1 MTEEYQEM
9 SEALIAGDIETVK
22 ALTRKALDSGSAPGE
37 ILGKGLLAGMDVVG
51 QRFKVGDMFIPE
63 VLKCA
68 KCMHGA
74 MDLLRPL
81 LSQSDQDGVG
91 KIVIG
96 TVQGDVHD
104 IGKNLVCMMLEGSG
118 FKVVDLGIDVKPEA
132 FVEAVKE
139 HQPNIVGMS
148 ALLTT
153 TMPKMAE
160 TIKAIEEAGL
170 RSQVKIMAGGAP
182 VTQKFAD
189 DIGADSYGSNAAV
202 VVEESKRLIQQ

>member
-1 MTEEYQEM
+1 MAEDYQEIY
-9 SEALIAGDIETVK
+9 EVLVAGEIENVI
-22 ALTRKALDSGSAPGE
+22 ALTRKALDTGSAPGE

-51 QRFKVGDMFIPE
+51 QRFKAGDMFIPE

-91 KIVIG
+91 RVVIG

-189 DIGADSYGSNAAV
+189 DIGADSYGHNAAV

>member
-1 MTEEYQEM
+1 MAEEYQEM
-9 SEALIAGDIETVK
+9 FEALIAGDIENVK
-22 ALTRKALDSGSAPGE
+22 ALTQKALDAGNAPGE

-81 LSQSDQDGVG
+81 LSQSDQDGAG

-132 FVEAVKE
+132 FVEAVKQ

>member
-1 MTEEYQEM
+1 MTEEYQEI
-9 SEALIAGDIETVK
+9 SEALISGDIENVK
-22 ALTRKALDSGSAPGE
+22 VLTRKALDAGSAPGE
-37 ILGKGLLAGMDVVG
+37 ILRKGLLPGMDVVG

-63 VLKCA
+63 VLKSA

-81 LSQSDQDGVG
+81 LTQSDQDGAG
-91 KIVIG
+91 KVVIG

-104 IGKNLVCMMLEGSG
+104 IGKNLVRMMLEGSG

-132 FVEAVKE
+132 FIEAVKE
-139 HQPNIVGMS
+139 HQPDIMGMS

-153 TMPKMAE
+153 TMPKMEE
-160 TIKAIEEAGL
+160 TIKAIEEVGL

-182 VTQKFAD
+182 VTQKFID
-189 DIGADSYGSNAAV
+189 EIGADSYEPNAAV
-202 VVEESKRLIQQ
+202 VVEEAKRLMQQ

>member
-1 MTEEYQEM
+1 MTEEYQEI
-9 SEALIAGDIETVK
+9 SEALIAGDIENVK
-22 ALTRKALDSGSAPGE
+22 ALTRKALDADSAPGQ
-37 ILGKGLLAGMDVVG
+37 ILRKGLLPGMDVVG

-63 VLKCA
+63 VLKSA

-81 LSQSDQDGVG
+81 LTQSDQDGAG
-91 KIVIG
+91 KVVIG
-96 TVQGDVHD
+96 TVQGDLHD
-104 IGKNLVCMMLEGSG
+104 IGKNLVRMMLEGSG

-132 FVEAVKE
+132 FIEAVKE
-139 HQPNIVGMS
+139 HQPDIMGMS

-153 TMPKMAE
+153 TMPKMEE

-182 VTQKFAD
+182 VTQKFID
-189 DIGADSYGSNAAV
+189 EIGADSYGPNAAV
-202 VVEESKRLIQQ
+202 VVEEAKRLMQQ

>member
-1 MTEEYQEM
+1 MAEEYQEIA
-9 SEALIAGDIETVK
+9 ELLIAGDIEKVK
-22 ALTRKALDSGSAPGE
+22 ALTNKALDAGSAPGD
-37 ILGKGLLAGMDVVG
+37 ILEKGLLAGMDVVG
-51 QRFKVGDMFIPE
+51 QRFKAGDMFIPE
-63 VLKCA
+63 VLRSA

-81 LSQSDQDGVG
+81 LSQSDRDGTG
-91 KIVIG
+91 KVVIG

-132 FVEAVKE
+132 FIDAVKK
-139 HQPNIVGMS
+139 HQPDIMGMS

-153 TMPKMAE
+153 TMPKMAK

-170 RSQVKIMAGGAP
+170 RGQVKIMAGGAP

-189 DIGADSYGSNAAV
+189 DIGADSYGPNAAV
-202 VVEESKRLIQQ
+202 VVEEARRLIQD

>member
-1 MTEEYQEM
+1 MTEEYQEI
-9 SEALIAGDIETVK
+9 SEALIAGDIENVK
-22 ALTRKALDSGSAPGE
+22 ALTRKALDAGSAPGE
-37 ILGKGLLAGMDVVG
+37 ILRKGLLLGMDVVG

-63 VLKCA
+63 VLKSA

-81 LSQSDQDGVG
+81 LTQSDQDGAG
-91 KIVIG
+91 KVVIG

-104 IGKNLVCMMLEGSG
+104 IGKNLVRMMLEGSG

-132 FVEAVKE
+132 FIEAVKE
-139 HQPNIVGMS
+139 HQPDIMGMS

-153 TMPKMAE
+153 TMPKMEE
-160 TIKAIEEAGL
+160 TIKAIEEVGL

-182 VTQKFAD
+182 VTQKFID
-189 DIGADSYGSNAAV
+189 EIGADSYGPNAAV
-202 VVEESKRLIQQ
+202 VVEEAKRLMQQ

>member
-1 MTEEYQEM
+1 MAEEYQEI
-9 SEALIAGDIETVK
+9 SEALIAGDIENVK
-22 ALTRKALDSGSAPGE
+22 ALTRKTLDAGSAPGE
-37 ILGKGLLAGMDVVG
+37 ILGKGLLPGMDVVG

-63 VLKCA
+63 VLGSA
-68 KCMHGA
+68 KCMLDA

-81 LSQSDQDGVG
+81 LSQSEQDGIGTV
-91 KIVIG
+91 VIG

-118 FKVVDLGIDVKPEA
+118 FKVVDLGIDVKPET
-132 FVEAVKE
+132 FIEAVKE
-139 HQPNIVGMS
+139 HQPDIVGMS

-153 TMPKMAE
+153 TMPKMGE

-182 VTQKFAD
+182 VTQNFID
-189 DIGADSYGSNAAV
+189 EIGADSYGPNAAV
-202 VVEESKRLIQQ
+202 VVEEARRLLQE

>member
-1 MTEEYQEM
+1 
-9 SEALIAGDIETVK
+9 
-22 ALTRKALDSGSAPGE
+22 
-37 ILGKGLLAGMDVVG
+37 
-51 QRFKVGDMFIPE
+51 MFIPE
-63 VLKCA
+63 VLRSA
-68 KCMHGA
+68 KCMHDA

-81 LSQSDQDGVG
+81 LSQSEQDGIG

-118 FKVVDLGIDVKPEA
+118 FKVVDLGIDVKPET
-132 FVEAVKE
+132 FIEAVKE
-139 HQPNIVGMS
+139 HQPDIVGMS

-153 TMPKMAE
+153 TMPKMGE

-182 VTQKFAD
+182 VTQNFID
-189 DIGADSYGSNAAV
+189 EIGADSYGPNAAV
-202 VVEESKRLIQQ
+202 VVEKARLLIQE

>member
-1 MTEEYQEM
+1 MAEEYQEI
-9 SEALIAGDIETVK
+9 SEALIAGDIENVK
-22 ALTRKALDSGSAPGE
+22 ALTRKTLDAGSAPGE
-37 ILGKGLLAGMDVVG
+37 ILGKGLLPGMDVVG

-63 VLKCA
+63 VLRSA
-68 KCMHGA
+68 KCMHDA

-81 LSQSDQDGVG
+81 LSQSEQDGIG
-91 KIVIG
+91 KVVIG

-118 FKVVDLGIDVKPEA
+118 FKVVDLGIDVKPET
-132 FVEAVKE
+132 FIEAVKE
-139 HQPNIVGMS
+139 HQPDIVGMS

-153 TMPKMAE
+153 TMPKMSE

-182 VTQKFAD
+182 VTQKFID
-189 DIGADSYGSNAAV
+189 EIGADSYGSNAAV
-202 VVEESKRLIQQ
+202 VVEKARRLLQE

>member
-1 MTEEYQEM
+1 MTEEYQEI
-9 SEALIAGDIETVK
+9 SEALIAGDIENVK
-22 ALTRKALDSGSAPGE
+22 VLTRKALDAGSAPGE
-37 ILGKGLLAGMDVVG
+37 ILRKGLLPGMDVVG

-63 VLKCA
+63 VLKSA

-81 LSQSDQDGVG
+81 LTQSDQDGAG
-91 KIVIG
+91 KVVIG

-104 IGKNLVCMMLEGSG
+104 IGKNLVRMMLEGSG

-132 FVEAVKE
+132 FIEAVKE
-139 HQPNIVGMS
+139 HQPDIMGMS

-153 TMPKMAE
+153 TMPKMEE
-160 TIKAIEEAGL
+160 TIKAIEEVGL

-182 VTQKFAD
+182 VTQKFID
-189 DIGADSYGSNAAV
+189 EIGADSYGPNAAV
-202 VVEESKRLIQQ
+202 VVEEAKRLMQQ

>member
-22 ALTRKALDSGSAPGE
+22 ALTQKALDSGSAPGE

-51 QRFKVGDMFIPE
+51 KRFKVGDMFIPE

-81 LSQSDQDGVG
+81 LSQSDRDGTG

-189 DIGADSYGSNAAV
+189 DIGADSYGHNAAV

>member
-1 MTEEYQEM
+1 MAEEYQEM
-9 SEALIAGDIETVK
+9 SEALIAGDIENVK
-22 ALTRKALDSGSAPGE
+22 ELTRKALDAGSAPGE
-37 ILGKGLLAGMDVVG
+37 ILAKGLLAGMDVVG

-74 MDLLRPL
+74 MDLLRHL
-81 LSQSDQDGVG
+81 LSQSDQDGTG

-139 HQPNIVGMS
+139 HQPHIVGMS

-189 DIGADSYGSNAAV
+189 DIGADSYGPNAAV

>member
-1 MTEEYQEM
+1 MTEEYQEI
-9 SEALIAGDIETVK
+9 SEALIAGDIENVK
-22 ALTRKALDSGSAPGE
+22 ALTRKALDAGSAPGE
-37 ILGKGLLAGMDVVG
+37 ILRKGLLPGMDVVG

-63 VLKCA
+63 VLKSA

-81 LSQSDQDGVG
+81 LTQSDQDGAG
-91 KIVIG
+91 KVVIG

-104 IGKNLVCMMLEGSG
+104 IGKNLVRMMLEGSG

-132 FVEAVKE
+132 FIEAVKE
-139 HQPNIVGMS
+139 HQPDIMGMS

-153 TMPKMAE
+153 TMPKMEE
-160 TIKAIEEAGL
+160 TIKAIEEVGL

-182 VTQKFAD
+182 VTQKFID
-189 DIGADSYGSNAAV
+189 EIGADSYGPNAAV
-202 VVEESKRLIQQ
+202 VVEEAKRLMQQ

>member
-22 ALTRKALDSGSAPGE
+22 TLTRKALDSGSAPGE
-37 ILGKGLLAGMDVVG
+37 ILGKGLLTGMDVVG

-81 LSQSDQDGVG
+81 LSQSDRDGTG

-104 IGKNLVCMMLEGSG
+104 IGKNL
-118 FKVVDLGIDVKPEA
+118 
-132 FVEAVKE
+132 
-139 HQPNIVGMS
+139 
-148 ALLTT
+148 
-153 TMPKMAE
+153 
-160 TIKAIEEAGL
+160 
-170 RSQVKIMAGGAP
+170 
-182 VTQKFAD
+182 
-189 DIGADSYGSNAAV
+189 
-202 VVEESKRLIQQ
+202 

>member
-1 MTEEYQEM
+1 MAEEYQEI
-9 SEALIAGDIETVK
+9 SGALIAGDIENVK
-22 ALTRKALDSGSAPGE
+22 ALTQKALDAGSAPGE
-37 ILGKGLLAGMDVVG
+37 ILGKGLLPGMDIVG

-63 VLKCA
+63 VLRSA
-68 KCMHGA
+68 KCMHDA

-81 LSQSDQDGVG
+81 LSQSEQDGIG

-118 FKVVDLGIDVKPEA
+118 FKVVDLGIDVKPET
-132 FVEAVKE
+132 FINAVKE
-139 HQPNIVGMS
+139 HQPDIVGMS

-153 TMPKMAE
+153 TMPKMGE

-182 VTQKFAD
+182 VTQKFID
-189 DIGADSYGSNAAV
+189 EIGADSYGPNAAV
-202 VVEESKRLIQQ
+202 VVEEARRLIQE